1 MTSLFAVC
9 TLCKHTSA
17 EGHLG
22 YEKCLQG
29 SVNGF
34 WALLMGY
41 FENQLSPK
49 YWLGAFWENQLFSFW
64 GLLQAFFDLKKT
76 IFGIG
81 FPNFWGLILLK
92 LSFLMRAIGLK
103 PSRVKNGYFWFFQL
117 LNDCL
122 DQKVLEVWPPKVG
135 ISNAI

>member
-1 MTSLFAVC
+1 MIFHILRK
-9 TLCKHTSA
+9 TLKDAPTSA

-49 YWLGAFWENQLFSFW
+49 
-64 GLLQAFFDLKKT
+64 
-76 IFGIG
+76 
-81 FPNFWGLILLK
+81 
-92 LSFLMRAIGLK
+92 
-103 PSRVKNGYFWFFQL
+103 
-117 LNDCL
+117 
-122 DQKVLEVWPPKVG
+122 
-135 ISNAI
+135 

>member
-1 MTSLFAVC
+1 MITAIVQPNRDNYLLPRAAAARVSRVHTKHAPDQILMTHTSL
-9 TLCKHTSA
+9 

-49 YWLGAFWENQLFSFW
+49 Y
-64 GLLQAFFDLKKT
+64 
-76 IFGIG
+76 
-81 FPNFWGLILLK
+81 
-92 LSFLMRAIGLK
+92 
-103 PSRVKNGYFWFFQL
+103 
-117 LNDCL
+117 
-122 DQKVLEVWPPKVG
+122 
-135 ISNAI
+135 

>member
-1 MTSLFAVC
+1 MRKRNNFLLYPINFRRLDSEQFQTSVDRKKSRAKSLKSIENEKEADKTNFYRVKLYSHTSL
-9 TLCKHTSA
+9 

-49 YWLGAFWENQLFSFW
+49 Y
-64 GLLQAFFDLKKT
+64 
-76 IFGIG
+76 
-81 FPNFWGLILLK
+81 
-92 LSFLMRAIGLK
+92 
-103 PSRVKNGYFWFFQL
+103 
-117 LNDCL
+117 
-122 DQKVLEVWPPKVG
+122 
-135 ISNAI
+135 

>member
-1 MTSLFAVC
+1 MLSQHSQLGHTSL
-9 TLCKHTSA
+9 

-49 YWLGAFWENQLFSFW
+49 WWQGAFYENQLFSFL
-64 GLLQAFFDLKKT
+64 G
-76 IFGIG
+76 
-81 FPNFWGLILLK
+81 
-92 LSFLMRAIGLK
+92 
-103 PSRVKNGYFWFFQL
+103 
-117 LNDCL
+117 
-122 DQKVLEVWPPKVG
+122 PPKMEKKRFSQKAPSQYFG
-135 ISNAI
+135 DNWFSK

>member
-1 MTSLFAVC
+1 MLSRGNVLLMLMLVLMVHTSL
-9 TLCKHTSA
+9 

-49 YWLGAFWENQLFSFW
+49 Y
-64 GLLQAFFDLKKT
+64 
-76 IFGIG
+76 
-81 FPNFWGLILLK
+81 
-92 LSFLMRAIGLK
+92 
-103 PSRVKNGYFWFFQL
+103 
-117 LNDCL
+117 
-122 DQKVLEVWPPKVG
+122 
-135 ISNAI
+135 